1 MNTSAKIRSTLVDAL
16 QSNLIEPTDQ
26 NLQRYQRE
34 TNGMSYWHTADFFY
48 YDKALEVCLSDLFD
62 TYTDLLFESDDVDED
77 TVLRRVNFQMGRLL
91 IQTARERGIAPQAL
105 RDQLNNF
112 ATVIWT
118 PICIW
123 HKNLSGE
130 MSYALMSS
138 LPTAQ
143 AAL

>member
-1 MNTSAKIRSTLVDAL
+1 MQPQYLV
-16 QSNLIEPTDQ
+16 EPTDQ
-26 NLQRYQRE
+26 TLQRYQRE
-34 TNGMSYWHTADFFY
+34 ANGIRYWHTADFFR
-48 YDKALEVCLSDLFD
+48 YDQTLEDLLANLFD
-62 TYTDLLFESDDVDED
+62 TYTDLLFESDEDDED
-77 TVLRRVNFQMGRLL
+77 AVIRRVNFKLGRLL

-123 HKNLSGE
+123 RKSPSGE
-130 MSYALMSS
+130 VSYTLMSN

-143 AAL
+143 APP

>member
-1 MNTSAKIRSTLVDAL
+1 MQPQYLV
-16 QSNLIEPTDQ
+16 EPTDQ

-34 TNGMSYWHTADFFY
+34 TNGISYWHTADFFR
-48 YDKALEVCLSDLFD
+48 YDKTLKDSLAHLFD
-62 TYTDLLFESDDVDED
+62 TYTEMLFESDAVDED
-77 TVLRRVNFQMGRLL
+77 TAIRRVNFKMGRLL
-91 IQTARERGIAPQAL
+91 IQAARERGIAPQAL

-123 HKNLSGE
+123 HKNPSGE

>member
-1 MNTSAKIRSTLVDAL
+1 MQPQYLV
-16 QSNLIEPTDQ
+16 EPTDQ

-34 TNGMSYWHTADFFY
+34 ANSISYWHTADFFR
-48 YDKALEVCLSDLFD
+48 YDKTLEDSLSNLFD
-62 TYTDLLFESDDVDED
+62 TYTDLLFESDEDDED
-77 TVLRRVNFQMGRLL
+77 TAIRRVNLKMGRLL
-91 IQTARERGIAPQAL
+91 IQTARERGIAPKEL

-123 HKNLSGE
+123 RKRPSGE
-130 MSYALMSS
+130 MSYTLMSN

-143 AAL
+143 APP